1 MNNLANMLF
10 LEGRHGDD
18 EELAREALA
27 IQRRVLGPDHPDTAM
42 STYDL
47 GGITLHKGKRD
58 EALSLL
64 RDAVDHGLAPNI
76 ALHLES
82 DPDRGTAQRPTLL
95 RPGCPRQRTRRGCAK
110 TKLVA
115 LGHWRKWLAERST
128 LWRLPRDSRRVTGNS
143 GWPTDRPKGQSRGRS
158 LVRLYVCGTLLA
170 HNRVRRIK

>member
-1 MNNLANMLF
+1 MRETLDIRHRVLGPDHRDTLMSMNNLANMLF

-64 RDAVDHGLAPNI
+64 RDAVDHGRPLAIN
-76 ALHLES
+76 
-82 DPDRGTAQRPTLL
+82 
-95 RPGCPRQRTRRGCAK
+95 
-110 TKLVA
+110 
-115 LGHWRKWLAERST
+115 
-128 LWRLPRDSRRVTGNS
+128 
-143 GWPTDRPKGQSRGRS
+143 
-158 LVRLYVCGTLLA
+158 
-170 HNRVRRIK
+170 